1 MRVVAKIR
9 QMFSQSW
16 LRNLI
21 NLALFQSVWVV
32 SVIGAAS
39 GDGWHAFVALA
50 VFVFIHHF
58 LSITSKADFQ
68 LAVIAVF
75 LGIIAETFFTRSGI
89 IIYSDSDF
97 VAGLVP
103 IWILVLWAN
112 FALTFNGCL
121 QWLHGRYWL
130 AALLGA
136 AGGPISYYIGIK
148 LGAATAG
155 TPFFV
160 LLAFVAVVYAA
171 VAPLLLLIAKRLV
184 SYTQTRDLLSDT
196 DLNL

>member
-1 MRVVAKIR
+1 MRVVAKTR
-9 QMFSQSW
+9 QMLSQNW

-21 NLALFQSVWVV
+21 NLVLFQSVWLV

-39 GDGWHAFVALA
+39 GEGWHAFVALT

-68 LAVIAVF
+68 LAVAAVF

-89 IIYSDSDF
+89 IVYSDSNF

-103 IWILVLWAN
+103 IWMLVLWAN
-112 FALTFNGCL
+112 LALTINGCL

-136 AGGPISYYIGIK
+136 AGGPISYYSGIK

-155 TPFFV
+155 TSFV
-160 LLAFVAVVYAA
+160 ALLAFVAVVYAA
-171 VAPLLLLIAKRLV
+171 VVPLLLLIAKRLV
-184 SYTQTRDLLSDT
+184 SYTQKRDLLSNT